1 MFYNIYHTLT
11 TPICIEL
18 GWLILGFVIYRI
30 YKAQIPRRRR

>member
-18 GWLILGFVIYRI
+18 GWLILAYAVYRLW
-30 YKAQIPRRRR
+30 KAQLPRTRR